1 MKKLII
7 TSVLLL
13 MFIASI
19 IAQEPV
25 YNKGKNYR
33 GLVFDSSF
41 FVMKSIQNQIGRFT
55 PSINEVENAEKILKT
70 NISLINSKK
79 INQGDGCPV
88 IDRKLKKYFRQYI
101 GFINERGEKV
111 IWINL
116 FWNKNLLEK
125 AKVDIIGVNDGC
137 SYYWDVQVNLNTKEL
152 TNLDI
157 NGKG

>member
-1 MKKLII
+1 
-7 TSVLLL
+7 

-33 GLVFDSSF
+33 GFVFDSCF
-41 FVMKSIQNQIGRFT
+41 FVMKNIQNQVGRFT
-55 PSINEVENAEKILKT
+55 PSINEVENAENLLREK
-70 NISLINSKK
+70 ISLINNKK
-79 INQGDGCPV
+79 INQGGGCPV

-101 GFINERGEKV
+101 GFINVRGEKI

-116 FWNKNLLEK
+116 FWNKNLIDK

-137 SYYWDVQVNLNTKEL
+137 SYYWDVQVNLNTKDL